1 MKYVSY
7 DICMSE
13 KAPFY
18 IRNGAFS
25 FLFDKSIRGQK
36 CNIFLQ
42 DFSPNMFEHVHHQ
55 LQNVTSKSNMFEH
68 VNLTSST
75 FSKMLFHV
83 GRNLRKL
90 ALKIFLSAIV
100 MTYLIQHYHLQILS
114 YNKKSN
120 IENETYSS
128 IIRIL
133 IDE

>member
-55 LQNVTSKSNMFEH
+55 LQNVTSK
-68 VNLTSST
+68 
-75 FSKMLFHV
+75 
-83 GRNLRKL
+83 
-90 ALKIFLSAIV
+90 
-100 MTYLIQHYHLQILS
+100 IQHVRTC
-114 YNKKSN
+114 KSN
-120 IENETYSS
+120 IINIFENVVSCWKESPKISTQNFFICYSHDLLDS
-128 IIRIL
+128 TLSSSDIVLQQKIKNRKRNL
-133 IDE
+133 LQYH